1 MNAIKTNKLVHI
13 KQECREWLTSIN
25 QSIDEGDLIAAAAK
39 DIEMSESLTKMIP
52 DDYIKGL
59 HGVYYTYHTNPFNSS
74 GQEDNLRRLITTQI
88 IFQEMKKMSFGI

>member
-1 MNAIKTNKLVHI
+1 MNTIKSNELVHVE
-13 KQECREWLTSIN
+13 QECREWLTSIN

-39 DIEMSESLTKMIP
+39 DIEMSETLCKMIP
-52 DDYIKGL
+52 NDYIKGL
-59 HGVYYTYHTNPFNSS
+59 HRVYYTNPFNSS